1 MFSPASVRDLVHFA
15 KNLSLMLKSGMT
27 INEALAELAAEAGAR
42 RFARVLASVEKDV
55 EAGIPLAVALGKHPR
70 VFGPVILSAVQ
81 AGETS
86 GTLEENLNFLADWL
100 EHNADIRREVHGA
113 MLYPAIVFIA
123 TIGVSAGLSLLVL
136 PRLLPVFAQLSV
148 DLPASTRFLLWF
160 TETLRSSWLLM
171 LLGVALLAVVVVLL
185 NRLYAVRRVLHAC
198 YLHVP
203 FIGTLLKQYQ
213 LTLLGQLFT
222 TLSASGLS
230 IYEVIAIAANG
241 ATNLLY
247 RDALMTASAQ
257 IAKGTT
263 LAEALA
269 RSPKLFPREFTSIL
283 AVGEKSGTLDESFR
297 YLTEYYRKEVFTAT
311 KRLPTIIEPI
321 LLLVMGALVAFIAL
335 SIILPIYEFTSNVRR

>member
-1 MFSPASVRDLVHFA
+1 MFSPASTKDLVHFA

-27 INEALAELAAEAGAR
+27 INEALAELAAEARGR
-42 RFARVLASVEKDV
+42 RFAGVLTAVKKDIETGV
-55 EAGIPLAVALGKHPR
+55 PLAAALGKHPR
-70 VFGPVILSAVQ
+70 VFGAVVVSAVK

-113 MLYPAIVFIA
+113 MLYPGIVFVA

-136 PRLLPVFAQLSV
+136 PRLLPIFAQLSV
-148 DLPASTRFLLWF
+148 ELPASTRFLLWF
-160 TETLRSSWLLM
+160 TETLRSSWALIL
-171 LLGVALLAVVVVLL
+171 VAIAACAAAVAFL
-185 NRLYAVRRVLHAC
+185 NRLHGVRSIFHAL
-198 YLHVP
+198 YLKIP
-203 FIGTLLKQYQ
+203 FIGTMLKEYQ

-230 IYEVIAIAANG
+230 IYEVIAIAADG
-241 ATNLLY
+241 ATNLRY
-247 RDALMTASAQ
+247 RDALAAASAQ
-257 IAKGTT
+257 VAKGTT

-269 RSPKLFPREFTSIL
+269 RSPELFPREFTNIL
-283 AVGEKSGTLDESFR
+283 AVGEKSGTLDESFK

-311 KRLPTIIEPI
+311 KRLPTVIEPI
-321 LLLVMGALVAFIAL
+321 LLIVMGALVAFIAI